1 MSDYDH
7 PSGSQYVPLKVVG
20 DWRAVPQNRSSVD
33 FVEAKLIIEKL
44 MAGDVER
51 IIDADK
57 GHEYIK
63 VRIK

>member
-7 PSGSQYVPLKVVG
+7 PSGSAYVPLKAV
-20 DWRAVPQNRSSVD
+20 DWKCTPQRSSCVD